1 MSVKLIPPLFL
12 QQFLKKVQQTF
23 PLCIFAP
30 QKYTP
35 VEKRR
40 VFNKTEQMPMNRL
53 ENKVAIVTGAV
64 VGNGRA
70 FCQRLAEEG
79 ASVMIADIAD
89 ATEVIEN
96 VRASGGKIDA
106 VRVDVTSEKET
117 KKMVEKTLSRFGRV
131 DILVNNVGFYH
142 EEPFELIAFE
152 EWKKMLSINLDSLF
166 LTTKAVLPAMK
177 ENGFG
182 RIIALSSDTVWLGTP
197 YLVHYITSKMGVI
210 GFVRSLASEVGKYGI
225 TANAVTVGLTATQRP
240 PGEKLIGNILEHL
253 LPQQAVHRADE
264 PEDIAEVVAFLASP
278 ESSIITGQTIN
289 VDGGMAR
296 H

>member
-1 MSVKLIPPLFL
+1 
-12 QQFLKKVQQTF
+12 
-23 PLCIFAP
+23 
-30 QKYTP
+30 
-35 VEKRR
+35 
-40 VFNKTEQMPMNRL
+40 
-53 ENKVAIVTGAV
+53 
-64 VGNGRA
+64 
-70 FCQRLAEEG
+70 
-79 ASVMIADIAD
+79 MIADIAE
-89 ATEVIEN
+89 AGEVIEE
-96 VRASGGKIDA
+96 VRASGGVIDA
-106 VRVDVTSEKET
+106 VRVDVTSEQET
-117 KKMVEKTLSRFGRV
+117 QRMVAKTLERFGRIDV
-131 DILVNNVGFYH
+131 LVNNVGFYH
-142 EEPFELIAFE
+142 EEPFELISFD

-177 ENGFG
+177 EGGFG

-225 TANAVTVGLTATQRP
+225 TVNAITVGLTATQRP

-278 ESSIITGQTIN
+278 ASSIITGQTLN